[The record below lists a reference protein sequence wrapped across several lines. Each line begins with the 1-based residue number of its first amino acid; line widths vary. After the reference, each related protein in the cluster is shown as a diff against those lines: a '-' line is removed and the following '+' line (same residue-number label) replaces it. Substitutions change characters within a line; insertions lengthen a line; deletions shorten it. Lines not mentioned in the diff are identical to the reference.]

1 MNALNELR
9 GADQSQL
16 EKENAELLAEA
27 AALRSFIL
35 ALKALMDALESPKA
49 ESEILGILE
58 TILENAIRAIDARD
72 GSLLIPDEDTGEL
85 IFAIVRGE
93 TPNDELVGKRVPAG
107 KGVVSWVA
115 EHRRATIVNNAAV
128 DERFYGGMDDEI
140 EYKTDSLLAAPL
152 IGGGR
157 VIGVV
162 EVLNKKDGKLFTIGN
177 QTLLSVMCRFAGEL
191 MFTTVKDIDLT
202 ATLHFK
208 KPQ

>member
-16 EKENAELLAEA
+16 KKENAELLAEA

-140 EYKTDSLLAAPL
+140 EYSGAVDWRRPRHRRS
-152 IGGGR
+152 
-157 VIGVV
+157 
-162 EVLNKKDGKLFTIGN
+162 
-177 QTLLSVMCRFAGEL
+177 
-191 MFTTVKDIDLT
+191 
-202 ATLHFK
+202 
-208 KPQ
+208 